1 MGRSSSSKD
10 QGGSRSTLASPTNRL
25 AFPLL
30 LAAVP
35 DGTTEVTR
43 GHRVAAAVFG
53 LIGLAG
59 AAFPSAVF
67 PFLSPFL
74 SPRVSGGITIRVVL
88 AVVGIVPIA
97 WAVFGRR
104 PAARLSG
111 TRVEADATGL
121 SRITRDAADEKDT
134 KKPIVSWDAPFG
146 VALLAS
152 YGRSTALL
160 AFTTPTQTRYVPARI
175 DERSEADDEL
185 LARIAVLADLDL
197 VDGVA
202 HDAALSAAATA
213 ALVRHVEEHDKNA
226 LGRVFLSDGKGM
238 PIALDRATLAVG
250 ERSFDLTS
258 QLEWR
263 PLMFHESTGQA
274 AALYQAT
281 WIKQAGSEVVL
292 VAPMPASIVP
302 RETNAHREASGRL
315 GRALTRDLR
324 LLQAPAESPPSRDV
338 RVAIDRPFMMAVRRV
353 LDDAPLA
360 TRMREQAEK
369 TTVTTPAT
377 ATAAL
382 TSRSQAPRG
391 S

>member
-1 MGRSSSSKD
+1 MALGTSILPW
-10 QGGSRSTLASPTNRL
+10 GIPLAL
-25 AFPLL
+25 
-30 LAAVP
+30 
-35 DGTTEVTR
+35 
-43 GHRVAAAVFG
+43 RVF
-53 LIGLAG
+53 LGLAG
-59 AAFPSAVF
+59 MLPILWAAFA
-67 PFLSPFL
+67 
-74 SPRVSGGITIRVVL
+74 RRVVPQ
-88 AVVGIVPIA
+88 A
-97 WAVFGRR
+97 
-104 PAARLSG
+104 SG
-111 TRVEADATGL
+111 AYVEADQTGL
-121 SRITRDAADEKDT
+121 TRTTAEAT
-134 KKPIVSWDAPFG
+134 KSIVTWDMPFG

-152 YGRSTALL
+152 YGRPIALL

-175 DERSEADDEL
+175 DDRSESDDEL

-202 HDAALSAAATA
+202 HDAALTSTAAAA
-213 ALVRHVEEHDKNA
+213 IVRHVELRDKNA
-226 LGRVFLSDGKGM
+226 LGRVYLSDGKGM

-281 WIKQAGSEVVL
+281 WIRQAGSEVVL

-302 RETNAHREASGRL
+302 RETNAHREATGRL

-324 LLQAPAESPPSRDV
+324 LLQAPAESPPARDV

-360 TRMREQAEK
+360 ARVTPEPPPPREK
-369 TTVTTPAT
+369 L
-377 ATAAL
+377 AAH
-382 TSRSQAPRG
+382 S
-391 S
+391 

>member
-1 MGRSSSSKD
+1 MQRW
-10 QGGSRSTLASPTNRL
+10 
-25 AFPLL
+25 PLL
-30 LAAVP
+30 LATAPVP
-35 DGTTEVTR
+35 RSSRRRVIAQIALGVVLLAASAFSE
-43 GHRVAAAVFG
+43 VAAPHVP
-53 LIGLAG
+53 LA
-59 AAFPSAVF
+59 
-67 PFLSPFL
+67 L
-74 SPRVSGGITIRVVL
+74 RVVL
-88 AVVGIVPIA
+88 GFAGLAAIVA
-97 WAVFGRR
+97 ALVGRR
-104 PAARLSG
+104 PVEQPSG
-111 TRVEADATGL
+111 TYVEADATGL
-121 SRITRDAADEKDT
+121 TRVTEDA
-134 KKPIVSWDAPFG
+134 KKAIVKWDAPFG
-146 VALLAS
+146 IALLAS
-152 YGRSTALL
+152 YGRPTALL

-175 DERSEADDEL
+175 DDRSDADDEL

-202 HDAALSAAATA
+202 HDAALTAAATA
-213 ALVRHVEEHDKNA
+213 ALVRHVEGRDKDA

-250 ERSFDLTS
+250 NSSFDLTS

-281 WIKQAGSEVVL
+281 WIRQAGSEVVL

-324 LLQAPAESPPSRDV
+324 LLQAPAETPPSRDV

-360 TRMREQAEK
+360 ARVPK
-369 TTVTTPAT
+369 SSPPA
-377 ATAAL
+377 ADAGGARA
-382 TSRSQAPRG
+382 SQRS
-391 S
+391 

>member
-1 MGRSSSSKD
+1 MPRP
-10 QGGSRSTLASPTNRL
+10 SRSPPAPRW
-25 AFPLL
+25 PLL
-30 LAAVP
+30 LANAPVPPSTRSRRLARIGFGISALATSAIPELPVPLAV
-35 DGTTEVTR
+35 R
-43 GHRVAAAVFG
+43 
-53 LIGLAG
+53 LLLGLAG
-59 AAFPSAVF
+59 LATIVWAA
-67 PFLSPFL
+67 
-74 SPRVSGGITIRVVL
+74 
-88 AVVGIVPIA
+88 
-97 WAVFGRR
+97 FGRR
-104 PAARLSG
+104 PVDQPSG
-111 TRVEADATGL
+111 TYLEADDAGL
-121 SRITRDAADEKDT
+121 TRITEDAT
-134 KKPIVSWDAPFG
+134 KSIVKWDAPFG

-152 YGRSTALL
+152 YGRPTALL

-175 DERSEADDEL
+175 DDRSEADDEL

-202 HDAALSAAATA
+202 HDAALTSAATA
-213 ALVRHVEEHDKNA
+213 ALLRHVEGRDKDA

-238 PIALDRATLAVG
+238 PIALDRATLAIG
-250 ERSFDLTS
+250 ERTFDLTS

-281 WIKQAGSEVVL
+281 WIRQAGSEVVL

-324 LLQAPAESPPSRDV
+324 LLQAPAESPPARDV

-360 TRMREQAEK
+360 SRMVGRSS
-369 TTVTTPAT
+369 PPT
-377 ATAAL
+377 ADSL
-382 TSRSQAPRG
+382 QSERDRAPQRG
-391 S
+391 